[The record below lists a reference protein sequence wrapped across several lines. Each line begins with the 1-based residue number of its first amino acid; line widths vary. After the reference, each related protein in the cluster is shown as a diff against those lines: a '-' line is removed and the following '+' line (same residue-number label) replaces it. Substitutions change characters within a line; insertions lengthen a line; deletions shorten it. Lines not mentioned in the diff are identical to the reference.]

1 MNASDGPDAIN
12 RASAEP
18 YYLQL
23 AERIRNQI
31 SAGIL
36 AMGDR
41 LPSEGELATTWN
53 LSRATVREALRLL
66 EEQGWVTRI
75 ARRGAFASMPP
86 QRGWL
91 LQGREGFFED
101 EVEGRRRLV
110 TTQVLRAE
118 QAPLPPSAVEALQL
132 PHGSHGYILE
142 RLRELDGKVAL
153 FSINYLPPQIG
164 TLMSRSDV
172 PSGEGSLNSTLRRAG
187 YAVAGASRTVE
198 AVEARD
204 EIADRLRVPVGS
216 PLLKIKSTSWD
227 SQLIAFDHHEVWVR
241 SDVVHVEI
249 QVGAPAAPST
259 PVSASAP
266 SPEIGRIA
274 SP

>member
-1 MNASDGPDAIN
+1 MSGPDGADAIN
-12 RASAEP
+12 RVSVEP

-23 AERIRNQI
+23 ADRIRHQI
-31 SAGIL
+31 STGAI
-36 AMGDR
+36 AVDDR

-66 EEQGWVTRI
+66 EEEGWVTRI

-86 QRGWL
+86 RRGWL

-101 EVEGRRRLV
+101 EVEGRQRRV

-118 QAPLPPSAVEALQL
+118 HAPLPASAAEALQL
-132 PHGSHGYILE
+132 PPDSHGYILE
-142 RLRELDGKVAL
+142 RLRSLDGMVAL
-153 FSINYLPPQIG
+153 FSVNYLPPQVG
-164 TLMSRSDV
+164 TLVARSDV
-172 PSGEGSLNSTLRRAG
+172 PVGEGSLNRTLRQGG

-198 AVEARD
+198 AVSAKGV
-204 EIADRLRVPVGS
+204 ATDRLQVPAGA

-227 SQLIAFDHHEVWVR
+227 TNLVVFEHHEVWVR
-241 SDVVHVEI
+241 SDVVQVEV
-249 QVGAPAAPST
+249 QVGAPALTQA
-259 PVSASAP
+259 ASP
-266 SPEIGRIA
+266 SPEIARIV

>member
-1 MNASDGPDAIN
+1 MSASDGTEAIN
-12 RASAEP
+12 RVSVEP

-23 AERIRNQI
+23 ANRIRIQI
-31 SAGIL
+31 SSGSL
-36 AMGDR
+36 ALGDR

-75 ARRGAFASMPP
+75 ARRGAFASMPT

-101 EVEGRRRLV
+101 EVEGRQRGV

-118 QAPLPPSAVEALQL
+118 QAALPASAVDALQL
-132 PHGSHGYILE
+132 PAGSHGYILE

-153 FSINYLPPQIG
+153 FSINYLPLQIG
-164 TLMSRSDV
+164 TFVSRTDV
-172 PSGEGSLNSTLRRAG
+172 PTGQGSLNSTLRSAG
-187 YAVAGASRTVE
+187 YAVAGASRIVE
-198 AVEARD
+198 AVAAQG
-204 EIADRLRVPVGS
+204 EIADRLQVPAGS

-227 SQLIAFDHHEVWVR
+227 SNLVAFDHHEVWVI

-249 QVGAPAAPST
+249 QVGAPAATAHDT
-259 PVSASAP
+259 PL
-266 SPEIGRIA
+266 SPEIGRLQ

>member
-1 MNASDGPDAIN
+1 MSRPDGGDAIN
-12 RASAEP
+12 RVSVEP

-23 AERIRNQI
+23 AERIRDQI
-31 SAGIL
+31 SAGTL

-75 ARRGAFASMPP
+75 PRRGAFASMPP

-101 EVEGRRRLV
+101 EVEGRQRQV

-118 QAPLPPSAVEALQL
+118 QAPLPASAAEALQL
-132 PHGSHGYILE
+132 PPGSHGYILE

-164 TLMSRSDV
+164 TLISRSDV
-172 PSGEGSLNSTLRRAG
+172 PTGEGSLNGTLRKAG
-187 YAVAGASRTVE
+187 YAVASASRTVE
-198 AVEARD
+198 AVAAQG
-204 EIADRLRVPVGS
+204 EIADRLQVRAGT

-227 SQLIAFDHHEVWVR
+227 ANLVAFDHHEVWVR

-249 QVGAPAAPST
+249 QVGAPG
-259 PVSASAP
+259 PVPASSH
-266 SPEIGRIA
+266 SPEIGRIV

>member
-1 MNASDGPDAIN
+1 MSTPDGGGAID
-12 RASAEP
+12 RVSVEP

-23 AERIRNQI
+23 ADRIRNQI
-31 SAGIL
+31 SDGVL

-41 LPSEGELATTWN
+41 LPSEGELAATWN

-66 EEQGWVTRI
+66 EEQGWVTRVP
-75 ARRGAFASMPP
+75 RRGAFASMPP

-101 EVEGRRRLV
+101 EVEGRRRQV

-118 QAPLPPSAVEALQL
+118 QAPLPASAVEALQL
-132 PHGSHGYILE
+132 TPGSHGYVLE

-164 TLMSRSDV
+164 PLVSRSDV
-172 PSGEGSLNSTLRRAG
+172 PSGEGSLNSTLRKAG
-187 YAVAGASRTVE
+187 YAVASASRTVE
-198 AVEARD
+198 AVAAHG
-204 EIADRLRVPVGS
+204 EIADRLQVRAGT

-227 SQLIAFDHHEVWVR
+227 ANLVAFDHHEVWVR
-241 SDVVHVEI
+241 SDVVNVEI
-249 QVGAPAAPST
+249 QVGAPAPTA
-259 PVSASAP
+259 ASSH
-266 SPEIGRIA
+266 SPEIGRIV

>member
-1 MNASDGPDAIN
+1 MSGPDGGEAIN
-12 RASAEP
+12 RISVEP

-23 AERIRNQI
+23 AERLRRQI
-31 SAGIL
+31 AAGTL

-41 LPSEGELATTWN
+41 LPSEGELATAWN

-66 EEQGWVTRI
+66 EEQGWITRI
-75 ARRGAFASMPP
+75 ARRGAFASMPA
-86 QRGWL
+86 QRGWM

-101 EVEGRRRLV
+101 EVEGRRRQV

-118 QAPLPPSAVEALQL
+118 MAPLPASAVEALQL
-132 PHGSHGYILE
+132 PAGSHGYVLE
-142 RLRELDGKVAL
+142 RLRELDGMVAL
-153 FSINYLPPQIG
+153 FSINYLPAEVG
-164 TLMSRSDV
+164 TLVSRSDV
-172 PSGEGSLNSTLRRAG
+172 PTGRGSLNNTLRMAG

-198 AVEARD
+198 AVAVTGA
-204 EIADRLRVPVGS
+204 IAERLQVSAGA

-227 SQLIAFDHHEVWVR
+227 ANLVAFDHHEVWVR

-249 QVGAPAAPST
+249 QVGAPAPALGSSPS
-259 PVSASAP
+259 P
-266 SPEIGRIA
+266 SPEIGRIL